1 MKKLKFS
8 LPLFTVVPISTGVLM
23 LYAFIIILNALRF
36 IQCPSWIAIQTP
48 PKKAGFLLG
57 TLRNRLYI
65 KTTTNTIYCLGQN
78 QWTPCNLPPYDLQP
92 DNAPSWVIRFLEA
105 GFQNNSVLQAI
116 RSGSFVNTNYYSLLP
131 NGHVFVCPT
140 SFSAETE
147 NIIRSGS
154 LGVAKGVGVGV
165 GLVLGMGPNY
175 IGDSHGA
182 SDGLIIQN
190 LLAPRDCHLQA
201 RLLVQISLQF
211 IHRLQ

>member
-1 MKKLKFS
+1 
-8 LPLFTVVPISTGVLM
+8 M

-48 PKKAGFLLG
+48 PEKAGILLG

-116 RSGSFVNTNYYSLLP
+116 RSDSFVNTNYYSLLP

-154 LGVAKGVGVGV
+154 LVW
-165 GLVLGMGPNY
+165 
-175 IGDSHGA
+175 
-182 SDGLIIQN
+182 LII
-190 LLAPRDCHLQA
+190 PS
-201 RLLVQISLQF
+201 VGIIWSIISFLNIF
-211 IHRLQ
+211 IKYGQPTFWDFWGRGERIK